1 MEQANDVYGP
11 ENLIR
16 YHTALAFVDLLEAE
30 GFIGADEREAI
41 YALIAQRYG
50 IDKDSIFAA

>member
-1 MEQANDVYGP
+1 MEKANDVYGP

-16 YHTALAFVDLLEAE
+16 YHTALAFVDHLEAE
-30 GFIGADEREAI
+30 GFISAAERDAV
-41 YALIAQRYG
+41 YTRIAQRYG

>member
-1 MEQANDVYGP
+1 MEKPNDAYGP

-30 GFIGADEREAI
+30 GFISAADREVI
-41 YALIAQRYG
+41 YTRIARRYG
-50 IDKDSIFAA
+50 IDKGSIYAA